1 MIQPMHESS
10 SFWHRAMVFTRFPT
24 FVAVVVVGSLA
35 SGPLGSRPC
44 AASQSGVQK
53 PSVQERLSRVGKE
66 LFATADR
73 VEAHIQELKKILA
86 EDPGSAQAHMLLGI
100 AYRMQG
106 SPDLIGESAAELRQA
121 LALDPQFVPARYYLA
136 RVYLD
141 MGRAERARDELQTA
155 LEQQPGNPQFTALL
169 GDVERQLKNPSR
181 AEQLIRQALKTDEA
195 SAEARY
201 YLGLVLLDLGRRD
214 EAIRELERV
223 AQSGARRPE
232 LFASLGAAY
241 IDAGRLDEALAA
253 LTEGARLDPSRP
265 DLRIL
270 LSRAYRG
277 KGLLDKAAEQLA
289 KGLPA
294 GPGGQSSAY
303 QRHQQLEFD
312 FQVEKGRLALARRQ
326 FAAAQEAFKQVLTMD
341 PDYGPLH
348 RDLAELYLLMGS
360 YKLAA
365 THAAQAEKLGS
376 PLPPE
381 KRKQLDQ
388 KLQTP
393 GAGK

>member
-1 MIQPMHESS
+1 MT
-10 SFWHRAMVFTRFPT
+10 FKRFPT
-24 FVAVVVVGSLA
+24 FVAVILAASLA
-35 SGPLGSRPC
+35 FATLGVRPC
-44 AASQSGVQK
+44 AGSQSAVAK
-53 PSVQERLSRVGKE
+53 TSVQERLNRVGKE
-66 LFATADR
+66 LFASANR
-73 VEAHIQELKKILA
+73 VEANIQELKKILS

-106 SPDLIGESAAELRQA
+106 SSDFIGEAAGELRQA
-121 LALDPQFVPARYYLA
+121 LAIDPKFVPARFYLA

-141 MGRAERARDELQTA
+141 MGRAERAREELQTV

-169 GDVERQLKNPSR
+169 GEVERQLKNPSA
-181 AEQLIRQALKTDEA
+181 AEQLIREALKADDS

-201 YLGLVLLDLGRRD
+201 YLGLALIDLGRRD

-223 AQSGARRPE
+223 AKSGARRPE

-253 LTEGARLDPSRP
+253 LTEGARLDPSRG

-277 KGLLDKAAEQLA
+277 KGLLDSAAEQLA
-289 KGLPA
+289 KGVPA
-294 GPGGQSSAY
+294 GPSGQSSAY
-303 QRHQQLEFD
+303 QQHQQIEFD
-312 FQVEKGRLALARRQ
+312 FQVEKGRLALARRR
-326 FAAAQEAFKQVLTMD
+326 FATAADAFKQVLTMD
-341 PDYGPLH
+341 PGYGPVH
-348 RDLAELYLLMGS
+348 RDLAEVYLHMGS

-388 KLQTP
+388 KLQMP